1 MNQGRDGKFL
11 GGGVRTA
18 ISNRVAGETPIKMA
32 FEQKARGRRCGR
44 RTPLEKGET
53 SLTGREAVEHMESLR
68 KGFWR
73 SGCEQAEA
81 GL

>member
-1 MNQGRDGKFL
+1 M
-11 GGGVRTA
+11 RTA

-32 FEQKARGRRCGR
+32 FEHKARGRRCGR

-53 SLTGREAVEHMESLR
+53 SLTGGDAVEHMESVR
-68 KGFWR
+68 KGFWS
-73 SGCEQAEA
+73 SGFEQAEA